1 MKVCRA
7 LAACLCLFFAVTVSS
22 GDLPNLDDEL
32 LTSSFEG
39 VGAMRNFVGNTD
51 IVVPGDGLPV
61 LLLDDFDSFYLAK
74 CARLDCATGITRQF
88 VATTDNQS
96 HRARLAVGSD
106 GLPVMAYWD
115 RALNAARFDRCNDH
129 SCSDRSTHT
138 LSAGSMV
145 GVDIAIGTDGF
156 PIVAFLLN
164 TGIRRELQLIK
175 CEDLACDDSLAPVT
189 LGSAAG
195 AFKVA
200 MALDGDGYPVIAYTD
215 LEFPTPTTS
224 TRDMTIIH
232 CDSADCKGI
241 VTTEIIDPGPLF
253 EARGSESNGL
263 AIVIPQGGFPVLAA
277 NLQLAAG
284 GVRVVTITCNDI
296 ACSDH
301 DEPQIVGSVLGT
313 SYFDYLD
320 AALSADN
327 LPMFTFDIAG
337 TGDAANLEFVQ
348 CQEADCNG
356 PLTNRTFPG
365 SLVDSATFP
374 VIALAADGNPIM
386 AFYRGSDRGGGVVHC
401 RDPECESSRVY

>member
-1 MKVCRA
+1 MMAWSSSFACA
-7 LAACLCLFFAVTVSS
+7 SLMFAAATVA
-22 GDLPNLDDEL
+22 GNPANLDDEL

-39 VGAMRNFVGNTD
+39 VGAMRNFVGNAD

-61 LLLDDFDSFYLAK
+61 LLLDDFDAFYLAK
-74 CARLDCATGITRQF
+74 CARLDCATGITREF
-88 VATTDNQS
+88 VATLDNQS

-106 GLPVMAYWD
+106 GLPVIAYWD

-129 SCSDRSTHT
+129 SCADRSSHT
-138 LSAGSMV
+138 LAAGSMV

-164 TGIRRELQLIK
+164 TGIRRDLQLIK
-175 CEDLACDDSLAPVT
+175 CEDAACENTLEPVT

-195 AFKVA
+195 AFKVS
-200 MALDGDGYPVIAYTD
+200 MALDGDGFPVIAYTD
-215 LEFPTPTTS
+215 LEFPTPGTS
-224 TRDMTIIH
+224 TRDMTVIH
-232 CDSADCKGI
+232 CDSTDCTG
-241 VTTEIIDPGPLF
+241 VVNTEIIDPGLLF
-253 EARGSESNGL
+253 EARGSESDGL

-284 GVRVVTITCNDI
+284 GVRVVTITCNDMD
-296 ACSDH
+296 CSDH
-301 DEPQIVGSVLGT
+301 DEPQIVGSAS
-313 SYFDYLD
+313 SYFDFLD

-327 LPMFTFDIAG
+327 LPMFTFDIGG

-348 CQEADCNG
+348 CQEMDCDG
-356 PLTNRTFPG
+356 ALTNRTFPG
-365 SLVDSATFP
+365 SLVDSATYP

-386 AFYRGSDRGGGVVHC
+386 AFYRGADRGAGVVHC